1 MTDST
6 GGTDRMSRRAR
17 HARAAGP
24 TDAAAR
30 TSERPAAGRQ
40 GETASLAYALL
51 ARGVEGLRPD
61 RERIEPLLFG
71 IGGGIGMATMSFDM
85 HGKHLIYLGT
95 RYHTKET
102 DRAEFLGAICERL
115 GIRLDMAHGSSDAAA
130 ERRLRGAL
138 AAEPNAAPILWVDA
152 GRLPYRGSPG
162 FANAWHTVAV
172 AGESGDAFVVSDM
185 TRSMPTISAADLR
198 AARATTYAPR
208 RRMAVVAGE
217 RSPVVSKETLVAAVQ
232 EGITRTVAQLGGDL
246 GASGFGLTAFE
257 KLRSRITGKGKGSWL
272 VGFPDGRALVGGA
285 ASIFG
290 QIETR
295 GPDGA
300 AFRLLYAD
308 FLDVAA
314 VVIGDDRL
322 TSAATA
328 ARDAAAAWRSW
339 ADALLPD
346 AVEGMGQLRRLLREQ
361 RDLYAERGGDAAA
374 QLVALRAEAAKLED
388 VAGRAVTSCREDYIA
403 RLADTLP
410 GVHDAERRLAAM
422 LAAVAAKWERRATR
436 GAALSTA
443 RRARAR

>member
-1 MTDST
+1 M
-6 GGTDRMSRRAR
+6 
-17 HARAAGP
+17 
-24 TDAAAR
+24 
-30 TSERPAAGRQ
+30 
-40 GETASLAYALL
+40 
-51 ARGVEGLRPD
+51 
-61 RERIEPLLFG
+61 
-71 IGGGIGMATMSFDM
+71 
-85 HGKHLIYLGT
+85 
-95 RYHTKET
+95 
-102 DRAEFLGAICERL
+102 
-115 GIRLDMAHGSSDAAA
+115 HGSSDDAA

-138 AAEPNAAPILWVDA
+138 EAEPHAAPVVWVDA
-152 GRLPYRGSPG
+152 GRLPYRGAPG
-162 FANAWHTVAV
+162 SANAWHTVAV
-172 AGESGDAFVVSDM
+172 VGVWDDAFVVSDM
-185 TRSMPTISAADLR
+185 TSSMPSISAEDLR
-198 AARATTYAPR
+198 FARATTYAPR
-208 RRMAVVAGE
+208 RRMAIVAAGE
-217 RSPVVSKETLVAAVQ
+217 RSPVVSSETLVAAVQ
-232 EGITRTVAQLGGDL
+232 EGITRTAAQLAGDL
-246 GASGFGLTAFE
+246 GASGFGLTAFD
-257 KLRSRITGKGKGSWL
+257 KLRSRITGKGKGSWR

-285 ASIFG
+285 ASIFE

-300 AFRLLYAD
+300 AFRPLYAD

-314 VVIGDDRL
+314 TVLGDGRL
-322 TSAATA
+322 TSAASA
-328 ARDAAAAWRSW
+328 AREAAVAWRSW

-436 GAALSTA
+436 GAPLSTA

>member
-1 MTDST
+1 MTDNT
-6 GGTDRMSRRAR
+6 PQLDAPAR
-17 HARAAGP
+17 HTLPGGAP
-24 TDAAAR
+24 
-30 TSERPAAGRQ
+30 GRQ
-40 GETASLAYALL
+40 GETAPLPHAPPPPRLQRP
-51 ARGVEGLRPD
+51 ARD
-61 RERIEPLLFG
+61 RSEPLLFG
-71 IGGGIGMATMSFDM
+71 IGGGIGMATMSFDK

-102 DRAEFLGAICERL
+102 DRPEFLGAICERL
-115 GIRLDMAHGSSDAAA
+115 GIRFDVTHASSDAAA

-138 AAEPNAAPILWVDA
+138 EAEPRAAPVVWVDA
-152 GRLPYRGSPG
+152 GRLPYRGAPG
-162 FANAWHTVAV
+162 FANAYHTVAV

-185 TRSMPTISAADLR
+185 TPSMLSISAADLR

-208 RRMAVVAGE
+208 RRMAVVAAGE
-217 RSPVVSKETLVAAVQ
+217 RSPVVSGETLVAAVQ
-232 EGITRTVAQLGGDL
+232 EGITRTVAQLAGDL

-257 KLRSRITGKGKGSWL
+257 KLRSRITGKGKGSWR

-314 VVIGDDRL
+314 VVLGDDRL
-322 TSAATA
+322 TSAASA
-328 ARDAAAAWRSW
+328 AREAAVAWRSW

-346 AVEGMGQLRRLLREQ
+346 TVEGMGELRRVLRDQ
-361 RDLYAERGGDAAA
+361 RDLYAEHGGDAAE
-374 QLVALRAEAAKLED
+374 QLVALGAEAAKLED
-388 VAGRAVTSCREDYIA
+388 VAGRAVASRRGDYIA

-410 GVHDAERRLAAM
+410 GVHDAERRLAAV
-422 LAAVAAKWERRATR
+422 LAEVAGQWERRAMRQET
-436 GAALSTA
+436 
-443 RRARAR
+443 